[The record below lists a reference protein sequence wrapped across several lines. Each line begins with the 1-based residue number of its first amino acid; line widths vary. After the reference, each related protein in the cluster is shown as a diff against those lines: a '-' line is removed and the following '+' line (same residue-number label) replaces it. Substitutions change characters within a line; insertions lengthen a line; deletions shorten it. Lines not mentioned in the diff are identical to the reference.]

1 MKAVFYTRYGSPDVL
16 SIKEVPVP
24 DIKDNEI
31 LVKVFATTFNRTDC
45 AIVSGTL
52 IMRLITGLFNPRSP
66 IPGTDFA
73 GQVEKTGK
81 NVSLY
86 KVGDRV
92 FGFDDMGQASQ
103 AQYFTIREDKAL
115 STIPVNIN
123 YEQAAASL
131 EGVHYAVNFI
141 NKVIIKPG
149 QKVFVNGATGAI
161 GSALVQLLKSQ
172 GAYVAA
178 TCTTDTINLVKSIGA
193 DKVIDYTK
201 EDFTKD
207 NELYDYVFDAV
218 GKSTFAKCK
227 TLLHKKGIYISSELG
242 PNAQN
247 PFLALFT
254 PLLGG
259 KKVIFPIPANTKAS
273 ISLIKDL
280 IEKGKFN
287 PVIDKKYPLEKIR
300 EAYEYARSGQ
310 KIGNI
315 ILVPWE

>member
-1 MKAVFYTRYGSPDVL
+1 MKAVFYTRYGLPDVL

-24 DIKDNEI
+24 EIKDNEI

-45 AIVSGTL
+45 AIVSGPL
-52 IMRLITGLFNPRSP
+52 IMRLFTGLFKPKAP
-66 IPGTDFA
+66 VPGTDFA

-86 KVGDRV
+86 KPGDRV
-92 FGFDDMGQASQ
+92 FGFDDLGLASH
-103 AQYFTIREDKAL
+103 AQYMTIRQDKPL
-115 STIPVNIN
+115 STIPESIS

-131 EGVHYAVNFI
+131 EGVHYAINFT
-141 NKVIIKPG
+141 NKVTIKPG
-149 QKVFVNGATGAI
+149 HKVLVNGATGAI
-161 GSALVQLLKSQ
+161 GSALVQLLKAQ
-172 GAYVAA
+172 EAYVTA
-178 TCTTDTINLVKSIGA
+178 TCATDNINMVKSIGA

-207 NELYDYVFDAV
+207 NEVYDYVFDAV
-218 GKSTFAKCK
+218 GKSTFSKCK
-227 TLLHKKGIYISSELG
+227 ALLKEKGIYVSSELG

-247 PFLALFT
+247 LFLALFT

-259 KKVIFPIPANTKAS
+259 KKVIFPFPANIKAS
-273 ISLIKDL
+273 IDLIKAL
-280 IEKGKFN
+280 IEKGKFI

-310 KIGNI
+310 KIGNV
-315 ILVPWE
+315 ILTPWE